1 MIDLVSLLVAAGD
14 GGDGRVSF
22 FRAKYITKGGPD
34 GGDGGRGGSVWLRA
48 SSRVSSLKHL
58 AGVKQIKAKA
68 GQIGGRRKKFGGSA
82 EDVEIEVPVG
92 TRVWLVAQNEV
103 ATRRWL
109 SHNLAPL
116 PRANIRLKKYFL
128 TNEGESIPFDQDHT
142 VLESAVNRMEIVR
155 DDEVELTVRNDDRG
169 VQPDRFELTDGRVD
183 DGTTIDRELMA
194 PLSHQPARVL
204 IELLEDGQ
212 RVLLCQG
219 GIGGKGNV
227 AFTRSD
233 WQTPL
238 MAEYGYP
245 GEQRQIE
252 LELRLLADIGLL
264 GLPSVGK
271 STLLSI
277 LTSSR
282 PKIAAYPFTTL
293 EPNLGVMDLPDKR
306 TLIIADIPGII
317 EGASQGKGL
326 GIQFLRHVSH
336 CRAICYVIAVPKE
349 ELIDISDDNNYDRLI
364 DGLWQQYQTVR
375 EEIARSYPELIELS
389 SLAVLNKVDLYPEA
403 LVDRAM
409 DAFKVKSIDLL
420 PMSGATKQGVEALKV
435 LFDQVA
441 TED

>member
-1 MIDLVSLLVAAGD
+1 MIDLVSLLVSAGD

-58 AGVKQIKAKA
+58 AGVKQIKAKP
-68 GQIGGRRKKFGGSA
+68 GQLGGRRKQFGASS
-82 EDVEIEVPVG
+82 EDVEIELPVG

-103 ATRRWL
+103 ATRRWR
-109 SHNLAPL
+109 SHDLAPL
-116 PRANIRLKKYFL
+116 PRANIHLKRYFL
-128 TNEGESIPFDQDHT
+128 TKEGEPIPFDQDHT
-142 VLESAVNRMEIVR
+142 ILEPAVNKIEKVVELKTGAELSTLEVDDNSEILKQVQ
-155 DDEVELTVRNDDRG
+155 DDQVGLTVRND
-169 VQPDRFELTDGRVD
+169 V
-183 DGTTIDRELMA
+183 A
-194 PLSHQPARVL
+194 PLSQQPARVL
-204 IELLEDGQ
+204 IELLEDNQ

-227 AFTRSD
+227 AFARSD
-233 WQTPL
+233 RQTPL

-245 GEQRQIE
+245 GERRQIE
-252 LELRLLADIGLL
+252 LELRLLADIGLV

-306 TLIIADIPGII
+306 SLVIADIPGII
-317 EGASQGKGL
+317 AGASQGKGL

-336 CRAICYVIAVPKE
+336 CQAICYVLAVSVE
-349 ELIDISDDNNYDRLI
+349 ELIDIADVKNFDQLVAS
-364 DGLWQQYQTVR
+364 LWQQYGTVR
-375 EEIARSYPELIELS
+375 EEIALSYPELIELP
-389 SLAVLNKVDLYPEA
+389 SLAVLNKVDLYPEE
-403 LVDRAM
+403 LVDRVVDFFQA
-409 DAFKVKSIDLL
+409 KSIDLL
-420 PMSGATKQGVEALKV
+420 PISGATKQGVEPLRV
-435 LFDQVA
+435 LFDQIP
-441 TED
+441 T